1 MFTSGVFQQIGIY
14 FRKTVRIA
22 VHERFWKSVLFSAIV
37 AVVISYVIG
46 EKMFDTFE
54 NTQSG
59 FFTICSACVWV
70 GIFNS
75 IQIVCREHEIIHA
88 DCRSGMH
95 ISSYIISSV
104 IWQFILCLLEALVIY
119 FISTLFVDYT
129 DEGLI
134 FESARVEY
142 FITMLLLIFCSDC
155 MGIMVSA
162 IAKDQN
168 MAMVIMPFVLIFQ
181 LILAGTLFDLSGLA
195 DKLSNITFTK
205 WGMSA
210 FGSIADLNDR
220 DSFPLRIADYLSPDI
235 METIQFE
242 DPPETYEHTVKTL
255 VKAWSANLGVAFGC
269 IALSGVV
276 LKLRNKGS

>member
-37 AVVISYVIG
+37 AVVISSVIG
-46 EKMFDTFE
+46 EKMFETFE

-95 ISSYIISSV
+95 ISSYIISS
-104 IWQFILCLLEALVIY
+104 ILWQFILCLLEALVIY
-119 FISTLFVDYT
+119 FISTLFIEYT
-129 DEGLI
+129 DDGLI
-134 FESARVEY
+134 FSDAHIEY
-142 FITMLLLIFCSDC
+142 FITVLLLIFCSDC

-181 LILAGTLFDLSGLA
+181 LILAGTLFELSGFS

-210 FGSIADLNDR
+210 FGSISDLNNR
-220 DSFPLRIADYLSPDI
+220 ELYPLRIKEFLPPELADLQ
-235 METIQFE
+235 TG
-242 DPPETYEHTVKTL
+242 DPPETYEHAVKTL
-255 VKAWSANLGVAFGC
+255 VKAWGASIGVAFGC
-269 IALSGVV
+269 SVLSGVI
-276 LKLRNKGS
+276 LKLRNRGS

>member
-1 MFTSGVFQQIGIY
+1 MFTSGIFQQIGIY

-37 AVVISYVIG
+37 AVVISAVIG
-46 EKMFDTFE
+46 EKMFQTFE

-95 ISSYIISSV
+95 ISSYIISN
-104 IWQFILCLLEALVIY
+104 ILWQFVLCLMEALVIY
-119 FISTLFVDYT
+119 FISTIFIDYT
-129 DEGLI
+129 EDGLL
-134 FESARVEY
+134 FSSARLEY
-142 FITMLLLIFCSDC
+142 FITILLLIFCSDC

-181 LILAGTLFDLSGLA
+181 LILAGTLFELSGFA
-195 DKLSNITFTK
+195 DSLSNITFTK

-210 FGSIADLNDR
+210 FGSIADLNNR
-220 DSFPLRIADYLSPDI
+220 DFYPLRIKEYLPAGLEDI
-235 METIQFE
+235 QMG
-242 DPPETYEHTVKTL
+242 DPPETYEHAVKTL
-255 VKAWSANLGVAFGC
+255 LKAWGANIGIALGCSV
-269 IALSGVV
+269 LSGVV
-276 LKLRNKGS
+276 LKLRNRDS

>member
-1 MFTSGVFQQIGIY
+1 MFTSGVFKQIGIY

-22 VHERFWKSVLFSAIV
+22 VNERFWKSVLFSAIV
-37 AVVISYVIG
+37 AVVISAVIG
-46 EKMFDTFE
+46 EKMFQTFE

-95 ISSYIISSV
+95 ISSYVISSLL
-104 IWQFILCLLEALVIY
+104 WQFILCFMEALVIY
-119 FISTLFVDYT
+119 FLSRLFIDYT
-129 DEGLI
+129 TEGLL
-134 FESARVEY
+134 FGSAGLEY
-142 FITMLLLIFCSDC
+142 FITVLLLIFCSDC

-168 MAMVIMPFVLIFQ
+168 MAMVIMPFILIFQ
-181 LILAGTLFDLSGLA
+181 LILAGTLFELSGFA

-210 FGSIADLNDR
+210 FGSISDLNNR
-220 DSFPLRIADYLSPDI
+220 ELYPLKIKEFLPQGMDI
-235 METIQFE
+235 TTG

-255 VKAWSANLGVAFGC
+255 VKAWSANIGVAFGC
-269 IALSGVV
+269 SVFSGVI
-276 LKLRNKGS
+276 LKLRNRGS

>member
-37 AVVISYVIG
+37 AVVISSVIG
-46 EKMFDTFE
+46 EKMFETFE

-95 ISSYIISSV
+95 ISSYIISS
-104 IWQFILCLLEALVIY
+104 ILWQFILCLLEALVIY
-119 FISTLFVDYT
+119 FISTLFIEYT
-129 DEGLI
+129 DDGLI
-134 FESARVEY
+134 FSDAHIEY
-142 FITMLLLIFCSDC
+142 FITVLLLIFCSDC

-181 LILAGTLFDLSGLA
+181 LILAGTLFELSGFS

-210 FGSIADLNDR
+210 FGSISDLNNR
-220 DSFPLRIADYLSPDI
+220 ELYPLRIKEFLPPGLADLQ
-235 METIQFE
+235 TG
-242 DPPETYEHTVKTL
+242 DPPETYEHAVKTL
-255 VKAWSANLGVAFGC
+255 VKAWGASIGVAFGC
-269 IALSGVV
+269 SVLSGVI
-276 LKLRNKGS
+276 LKLRNRGS